1 MPYKKIPFE
10 RFEEGDEFSYRDI
23 EDRFEAAEDALGTGF
38 GDGLAAGMVADG
50 AINWQHLS
58 SPGHATSRGYGS
70 TVISTHVARGIP
82 PKGARKFIRYIPTDS
97 VHGGNLLLRG
107 VGGVGWSANKGIV
120 PGGGSI
126 ASVGGN
132 PSNEGDAVIPHAM
145 YVTGLDAHLGSNF
158 RTSKPEYFSAG
169 LLIMFNLA
177 CYTSANHGLG
187 FEVNFTD
194 QNGNEHPIIG
204 SDRYVYDPHS
214 HLQGFSYS
222 GMSVASPS
230 MGRPMDIRIWLSRS
244 RARFAMEN
252 GPHTVTAA
260 DKNDLVVNQVS
271 IKMAAIDAHPALNPV
286 IDIGTGYLTVM
297 NFRAYQ

>member
-1 MPYKKIPFE
+1 
-10 RFEEGDEFSYRDI
+10 
-23 EDRFEAAEDALGTGF
+23 
-38 GDGLAAGMVADG
+38 
-50 AINWQHLS
+50 
-58 SPGHATSRGYGS
+58 
-70 TVISTHVARGIP
+70 
-82 PKGARKFIRYIPTDS
+82 
-97 VHGGNLLLRG
+97 
-107 VGGVGWSANKGIV
+107 
-120 PGGGSI
+120 
-126 ASVGGN
+126 
-132 PSNEGDAVIPHAM
+132 M

-177 CYTSANHGLG
+177 CYTGTLNGLG
-187 FEVNFTD
+187 FEMNFTD

-222 GMSVASPS
+222 GMDTVSPS

-244 RARFAMEN
+244 RAQFAMEN
-252 GPHTVTAA
+252 GPHTVTAL
-260 DKNDLVVNQVS
+260 DKNNLVVDQVS
-271 IKMAAIDAHPALNPV
+271 VKMAAIDAHPALGSA